1 MRLAEYVRG
10 APFRIV
16 AAYAALFA
24 VSVAALFGVVLWST
38 TREMTTEIKGAI
50 KQDMRP
56 LVTAYRDGRL
66 SRLVEAVRERAQAA
80 VDNEAFYLLQSPSDE
95 LLAGNLEPLAP
106 FLGWREFVF
115 ETGAGSDSE
124 RDQSERVLAL
134 GVSLD
139 GAFVLVG
146 RSLRRVTEVQEIL
159 LRSLGWAIATTLVL
173 ALAGGVLLSR
183 GALRRIEEIA
193 RTTQAIVDGDLSR
206 RIATGN
212 ARDETGRLAGNINH
226 MLDRIEELMEGLRQ
240 VTNDIA
246 HDLRT
251 PLGRLRQRLETARR
265 RERTI
270 EGHQAALDRAIE
282 EIDAILDT
290 FNALLRI
297 AQIEAGARKAHFTEV
312 DFSETARTIVEAYE
326 MVAEHNGQ
334 SLRATIADDIRL
346 RGDRDLL
353 TQMLANLVEN
363 AIRHTPAG
371 TTISLDLAAGAEGP
385 IVAVADD
392 GPGIPEAEREKVLH
406 RFYRLETSRTT
417 PGSGLGLSLVRAV
430 AELHDAEIT
439 LGDNAPG
446 LRVTL
451 TFGQRQRS

>member
-1 MRLAEYVRG
+1 MRLAEYVRS
-10 APFRIV
+10 APFRI
-16 AAYAALFA
+16 ATAYAGLFA
-24 VSVAALFGVVLWST
+24 VSVVALFGVVLWST

-50 KQDMRP
+50 EQDMRP
-56 LVTAYRDGRL
+56 LVTAYHNGRL

-80 VDNEAFYLLQSPSDE
+80 VSGEAFYLLQTPSGTA
-95 LLAGNLEPLAP
+95 LAGNLEPLAP
-106 FLGWREFVF
+106 FSGWREIVF
-115 ETGAGSDSE
+115 ETVVGSD
-124 RDQSERVLAL
+124 RKRSERVIAL

-146 RSLRRVTEVQEIL
+146 RSMRRVTEVQEIL
-159 LRSLGWAIATTLVL
+159 LRSLGWAIAMTLVL
-173 ALAGGVLLSR
+173 ALAGGALLSR
-183 GALRRIEEIA
+183 GALRRIEEIG

-206 RIATGN
+206 RIPTGN
-212 ARDETGRLAGNINH
+212 ARDEIDRLAANINH

-265 RERTI
+265 REQTV
-270 EGHQAALDRAIE
+270 EGHKATLDRAIE

-297 AQIEAGARKAHFTEV
+297 AQIEAGARKTHFTEV
-312 DFSETARTIVEAYE
+312 DLSDLARTIVEAYE

-334 SLRATIADDIRL
+334 SLRATIADGLSL

-371 TTISLDLAAGAEGP
+371 TTITLVLAAGAEGP
-385 IVAVADD
+385 VIEVADD
-392 GPGIPEAEREKVLH
+392 GPGIPAEERDKVLH

-430 AELHDAEIT
+430 ADLHDAEIA
-439 LGDNAPG
+439 LQDNAPG
-446 LRVTL
+446 LRVAVR
-451 TFGQRQRS
+451 FGHRRRT

>member
-1 MRLAEYVRG
+1 MRLAEYVRS
-10 APFRIV
+10 APFRI
-16 AAYAALFA
+16 ATAYAALFA

-50 KQDMRP
+50 EQDMRP
-56 LVTAYRDGRL
+56 LVTAYHDGRL
-66 SRLVEAVRERAQAA
+66 SRLVEAVRERARAA
-80 VDNEAFYLLQSPSDE
+80 MSGEAFYLLQTPSGKA
-95 LLAGNLEPLAP
+95 LAGNLEPLAP
-106 FLGWREFVF
+106 FSGWREIVF
-115 ETGAGSDSE
+115 ETVVDSD
-124 RDQSERVLAL
+124 RDRDRSERVIAL

-146 RSLRRVTEVQEIL
+146 RSMRRVTEVQEIL

-173 ALAGGVLLSR
+173 ALAGGALLSR
-183 GALRRIEEIA
+183 GALRRIEEIG

-206 RIATGN
+206 RVPTGN
-212 ARDETGRLAGNINH
+212 ARDEIDRLAGNINH

-265 RERTI
+265 RERTV
-270 EGHQAALDRAIE
+270 EGHKAALDQAIE

-297 AQIEAGARKAHFTEV
+297 AQIEAGARKTHFTEV
-312 DFSETARTIVEAYE
+312 DLSELARTIVEAYE

-334 SLRATIADDIRL
+334 TLRATIADDLAL

-371 TTISLDLAAGAEGP
+371 TTITLVLAAGAEGP
-385 IVAVADD
+385 VIEVADD
-392 GPGIPEAEREKVLH
+392 GPGIPADERDKVLR

-417 PGSGLGLSLVRAV
+417 PGSGLGLSLVRAI
-430 AELHDAEIT
+430 ADLHDAEIA
-439 LGDNAPG
+439 LRDNAPG
-446 LRVTL
+446 LRVAVR
-451 TFGQRQRS
+451 FGHRRRT

>member
-1 MRLAEYVRG
+1 MRLAEYVHG
-10 APFRIV
+10 APFRI
-16 AAYAALFA
+16 ATAYAALFA

-38 TREMTTEIKGAI
+38 TREMTTEVKGEI
-50 KQDMRP
+50 EQDMRP

-80 VDNEAFYLLQSPSDE
+80 VNGEAFYLLQTPSGQA
-95 LLAGNLEPLAP
+95 LAGNLKPLVP
-106 FLGWREFVF
+106 FSGWREILL
-115 ETGAGSDSE
+115 ESASAHK
-124 RDQSERVLAL
+124 RDHGQPERVLAL

-139 GAFVLVG
+139 SAFVLVG
-146 RSLRRVTEVQEIL
+146 RNTRRVTEVQEIL

-206 RIATGN
+206 RIPIKN
-212 ARDETGRLAGNINH
+212 AHDEIGRLAGNINH

-270 EGHQAALDRAIE
+270 EGYQAALDRAIE
-282 EIDAILDT
+282 EIDAILGT

-297 AQIEAGARKAHFTEV
+297 AQIEAGARKTHFTEV
-312 DFSETARTIVEAYE
+312 DLSEIARTIVEAYE

-334 SLRATIADDIRL
+334 SLRPTISDDL
-346 RGDRDLL
+346 GLSGDRDLL

-371 TTISLDLAAGAEGP
+371 TTITLDLAAGTEGP
-385 IVAVADD
+385 IIEVADD
-392 GPGIPEAEREKVLH
+392 GPGIPEAERDKVLH

-430 AELHDAEIT
+430 ADLHDAEIT
-439 LGDNAPG
+439 LADNAPG

-451 TFGQRQRS
+451 RFGHRQRS